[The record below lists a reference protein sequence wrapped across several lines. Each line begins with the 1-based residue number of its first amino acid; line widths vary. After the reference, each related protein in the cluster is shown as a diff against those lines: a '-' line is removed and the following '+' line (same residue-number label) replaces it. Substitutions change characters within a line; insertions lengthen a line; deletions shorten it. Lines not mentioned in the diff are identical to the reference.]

1 VIGDATVRHSALAS
15 LAFEPDCLFRDKN
28 SLTPRKA
35 RAEGLF
41 GPVAESQRFPASIK
55 AIGVVA
61 VRSKP
66 ATGFALRL
74 PNQTLDRLWSD
85 RHVRL
90 EQLGRQL
97 NEFSPV
103 TRPSNIGIYTSGET
117 TSVKNPNGANRAR
130 LTKAQRIFDREH
142 MNRPLGEYQKNMI
155 DGVLKKYGAK

>member
-1 VIGDATVRHSALAS
+1 M
-15 LAFEPDCLFRDKN
+15 CL
-28 SLTPRKA
+28 
-35 RAEGLF
+35 
-41 GPVAESQRFPASIK
+41 
-55 AIGVVA
+55 
-61 VRSKP
+61 
-66 ATGFALRL
+66 
-74 PNQTLDRLWSD
+74 TLDRLWSD

-117 TSVKNPNGANRAR
+117 TSVKNPNGANWAR

-155 DGVLKKYGAK
+155 DGVLKKYGKYAVKRPIDKQTIRCLNSLVKRGLVTFDAETETYRLKPSLQVSNTPEEACG